1 MTSLGMLSRERWQLL
16 EPLLDAALEL
26 DAGQRAEFLDSACP
40 DDRDLQEELRGLVA
54 SCELGESILAMPAA
68 VRFAPLLAH
77 ESDGMPAVLGGRYRI
92 VREIARGGMATVYL
106 AEDPKHARQVAVKAV
121 HRDVARMIGRDRFA
135 CEIEIAA
142 GLSHPHILPLH
153 DSGEEPTGDDDGP
166 LLYFV
171 SPYAEGESLRV
182 RLQREKSLQ
191 PNEVVRLGRQVAL
204 ALDYAHRRG
213 VIHLDIK
220 PENILLLEGHAVV
233 ADFGIARATYDMC
246 EDTPAPN
253 MPILGTPSYMSPEQ
267 ALGLSVDGR
276 SDVYSLGCVLY
287 ELLTGVQPFAGTPM
301 LAREDVAPRG
311 EPLDRAASRELA
323 AVVLRAMAHPREER
337 YATAGEF
344 AAALSDAARQTR
356 RRRWRYARAMAV
368 ASGALAI
375 AAAAGVW
382 AARNNVSLDGDLVAV
397 APFDVTAPSLAL
409 WKEGLVDVL
418 SRTLDGAGALRAVS
432 ASRVVQNWRGR
443 ADAPSALA
451 LGRATGAR
459 LVLYGGL
466 MRAGGDTVRA
476 SVTLLDVTTGRPV
489 AEFEQRDVGDRMDRL
504 SDSLSVGLLR
514 ALGQTRPSG
523 FSDAGTWPTMSMA
536 ALKAYLHGEQFYRA
550 ALWDSAQVSFERAL
564 ALDSTFALAY
574 HRLAAVRRWRDTR
587 DIQDSATYALMRFPS
602 RYPHGLGPRERLLA
616 TVDSLSAES
625 YFAWRRALQDANYAT
640 EESLVR
646 RLFATLQ
653 DGVRRYPNDAELW
666 FLFAEAHKRYDPDV
680 GVGEVDDRATL
691 ARYDRAISLDSAFA
705 PAYVT
710 PIALAAYLDGAASS
724 RRYIR
729 NYLRLSPSGPQAEI
743 IRVADALLDPSRAP
757 SIDVSRLV
765 DSLPPETLCNAT
777 RLFRHVV
784 DSAEMAQRIGRALLS
799 RPADTSAARR
809 KAMCVDVQIIEALQF
824 RGHLREALGVTGMQV
839 HWMRPAVIYNMSRAG
854 MIPIDTMRAEAA
866 HVLSLAPRT
875 VMQKYYRWWATD
887 GDTAAIQQYVAHLLD
902 AERKLRTPSG
912 FEMLQA
918 SAAAGRAYLALA
930 RHDTA
935 TALARFLTNADTLHE
950 CWYDTRMTI
959 ADLLIAAGRYVEAA
973 EHLARRWPGTTS
985 CGDGFD
991 DVMWTFRRAQVAERR
1006 GIRPQAISDY
1016 SFVADAWRNADP
1028 ELQPYVREARAGL
1041 ARVRTSSW

>member
-1 MTSLGMLSRERWQLL
+1 MLSRERWQVL

-26 DAGQRAEFLDSACP
+26 DAEQRSGFVDSATLDP
-40 DDRDLQEELRGLVA
+40 DLQEELRGLIA

-68 VRFAPLLAH
+68 VRFAPLLAR
-77 ESDGMPAVLGGRYRI
+77 ECDGMPPILGGRYRI
-92 VREIARGGMATVYL
+92 IREIARGGMATVYL

-121 HRDVARMIGRDRFA
+121 HRDVARLIGRDRFA

-171 SPYAEGESLRV
+171 SPYADGESLRA
-182 RLQREKSLQ
+182 RLQRDSRLP

-246 EDTPAPN
+246 DETPAPN
-253 MPILGTPSYMSPEQ
+253 LPILGTPSYMSPEQ
-267 ALGLSVDGR
+267 ALGLPVDGR

-287 ELLTGVQPFAGTPM
+287 ELLTGVQPFAGTPV
-301 LAREDVAPRG
+301 LARGDVTPGG
-311 EPLDRAASRELA
+311 EPLEQAGSRELA

-337 YATAGEF
+337 YATAGEL
-344 AAALSDAARQTR
+344 AAALSEAARQTR
-356 RRRWRYARAMAV
+356 RRSWRYARAMAV
-368 ASGALAI
+368 ATGALVL
-375 AAAAGVW
+375 AASAGVW
-382 AARNNVSLDGDLVAV
+382 AARNNAPLDGDLVAI
-397 APFDVTAPSLAL
+397 APFDVTASSLAL

-418 SRTLDGAGALRAVS
+418 SRSLDGAGALRTVS
-432 ASRVVQNWRGR
+432 ASEVVRSWRGR

-451 LGRATGAR
+451 LGRRTGAR

-466 MRAGGDTVRA
+466 MKAGGDTVRA
-476 SVTLLDVTTGRPV
+476 SVTLLDVKTGRTV

-504 SDSLSVGLLR
+504 SDSLTVGLLH
-514 ALGQTRPSG
+514 ALGQAHPAG
-523 FSDAGTWPTMSMA
+523 FADAGKWPTMSMA

-587 DIQDSATYALMRFPS
+587 DIPDSSTYALMRWPS

-625 YFAWRRALQDANYAT
+625 YFAWRRALHDANYSG

-646 RLFATLQ
+646 RLYATLQ
-653 DGVRRYPNDAELW
+653 AGVRRYPTDAELW
-666 FLFAEAHKRYDPDV
+666 FLLAEAHKRYDPDV
-680 GVGEVDDRATL
+680 EVGEVDDRATL
-691 ARYDRAISLDSAFA
+691 ARYDRAISLDSSFA

-710 PIALAAYLDGAASS
+710 PIALAAYLDGASS
-724 RRYIR
+724 ARRYIR
-729 NYLRLSPSGPQAEI
+729 GYLRLSPSGPQAEI

-757 SIDVSRLV
+757 SLEVPRLV
-765 DSLPPETLCNAT
+765 DSLPPETLCNAS
-777 RLFRHVV
+777 RLLRHVA
-784 DSAEMAQRIGRALLS
+784 DSAEMAERIGRALLS

-809 KAMCVDVQIIEALQF
+809 KSMCAEAQIIDALQF
-824 RGHLREALGVTGMQV
+824 RGHLREALRLTGVQL
-839 HWMRPAVIYNMSRAG
+839 HWMRPAIIYNMSRTG
-854 MIPIDTMRAEAA
+854 MIPVDTMRAEAA

-875 VMQKYYRWWATD
+875 TLEKYYRWWATD
-887 GDTAAIQQYVAHLLD
+887 GDTAAIQHYIAHFLA
-902 AERKLRTPSG
+902 AERTLRTASG

-918 SAAAGRAYLALA
+918 SAGAGRAYLALA

-935 TALARFLTNADTLHE
+935 TALSRFLTSPDTLHE
-950 CWYDTRMTI
+950 CWYDTRMTLI
-959 ADLLIAAGRYVEAA
+959 ELLVATGRYSEAA
-973 EHLARRWPGTTS
+973 ERLARRWPGTTS
-985 CGDGFD
+985 CSDGFD

-1006 GIRPQAISDY
+1006 GIRPRAIADY
-1016 SFVADAWRNADP
+1016 AFVAEAWRTADP
-1028 ELQPYVREARAGL
+1028 ELQPYVREAKAGL
-1041 ARVRTSSW
+1041 ARASTSNW